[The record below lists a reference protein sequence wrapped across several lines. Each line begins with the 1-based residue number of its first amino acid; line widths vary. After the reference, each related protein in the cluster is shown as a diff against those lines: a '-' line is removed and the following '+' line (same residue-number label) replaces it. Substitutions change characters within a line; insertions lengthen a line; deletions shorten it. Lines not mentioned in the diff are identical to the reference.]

1 MVGWTT
7 SGQDEHSRCSFWDKT
22 TKKHAFFG
30 DGDSYSS
37 PAVATRSNSAP
48 TEAVAATDAV
58 TPASMTPL
66 VASIDRINAAL
77 EAAVAQPPPPT
88 GTLRVCHATEDEW
101 NAFADSEDPI
111 VRLNYLEWFP
121 DTEEIHIIEF
131 ADAPHDA
138 YISAFEKITS
148 FGELHVYRW
157 LKGYLAAKNSQGRRW
172 CPDLSYGPREATPHS
187 VLSPNIPI
195 FADFR
200 TIKVEIGVSQ
210 DWGIAQGQLDHK
222 AIAIWAVM
230 PGVEYVLCVKFEPDF
245 TNAEYKL
252 YDARVNPL
260 VQLAPLPIVAP
271 SIVIRLDGRR
281 ILGIPPGMALPVGF
295 PATLSVDLYSP
306 LVWAMR

>member
-1 MVGWTT
+1 MSV
-7 SGQDEHSRCSFWDKT
+7 
-22 TKKHAFFG
+22 AFFG

-37 PAVATRSNSAP
+37 PAVATRNNRRAP
-48 TEAVAATDAV
+48 NEAVAATETV

-66 VASIDRINAAL
+66 LSSIDRINAAL
-77 EAAVAQPPPPT
+77 EAALAQPPPPT
-88 GTLRVCHATEDEW
+88 GTVRVCHATEDEW
-101 NAFADSEDPI
+101 NAFADSEDQI
-111 VRLNYLEWFP
+111 VRLNYLEWFA

-131 ADAPHDA
+131 ADAPHEN
-138 YISAFEKITS
+138 YISEFEKGTS
-148 FGELHVYRW
+148 FAEQHVRRW
-157 LKGYLAAKNSQGRRW
+157 IKGYMAAKNSQGRRW
-172 CPDLSYGPREATPHS
+172 CPDLSYGPREDTPGS
-187 VLSPNIPI
+187 RLPPGVPI

-210 DWGIAQGQLDHK
+210 EWGMAPGELDHN

-271 SIVIRLDGRR
+271 RTVIQLDGRR
-281 ILGIPPGMALPVGF
+281 ILGIPLGIALPVGF
-295 PATLSVDLYSP
+295 PATLLVDLYSP